1 MKFHN
6 EQQRLPLL
14 GGVVQAQRLIVP
26 PEIIMGIK
34 SWRHACRLAWRLRR
48 PKGMT
53 QRTLA
58 ELAGLH
64 PPHVSA
70 YFSVHADRRELPAR
84 YIASVEGVVGAPI
97 LLGQRNSPYQAVVM
111 QPGLAVRVRTEAVKK
126 EFRRRGLREL
136 LLPYAHALLTES
148 AQSAACHRFHTPLE
162 RLCRWLLTVQDRAGA
177 DEFRATQEFIS
188 GMLGT
193 RRAGVTLAAG
203 RLHARGLVR
212 YRRGEME
219 ILDRR
224 GLEDA
229 ACECYAYGNLLHR
242 QVFRE

>member
-84 YIASVEGVVGAPI
+84 YIASVEGVI
-97 LLGQRNSPYQAVVM
+97 QNTVM
-111 QPGLAVRVRTEAVKK
+111 SQWLAHSSKLTVLEEIQVA
-126 EFRRRGLREL
+126 RRR
-136 LLPYAHALLTES
+136 
-148 AQSAACHRFHTPLE
+148 AA
-162 RLCRWLLTVQDRAGA
+162 
-177 DEFRATQEFIS
+177 
-188 GMLGT
+188 
-193 RRAGVTLAAG
+193 
-203 RLHARGLVR
+203 
-212 YRRGEME
+212 
-219 ILDRR
+219 
-224 GLEDA
+224 
-229 ACECYAYGNLLHR
+229 
-242 QVFRE
+242 